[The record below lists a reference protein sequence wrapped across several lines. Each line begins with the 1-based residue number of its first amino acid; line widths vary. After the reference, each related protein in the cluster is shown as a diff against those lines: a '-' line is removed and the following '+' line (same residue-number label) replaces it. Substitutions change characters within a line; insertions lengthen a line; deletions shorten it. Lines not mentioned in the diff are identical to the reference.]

1 MYNIAFMN
9 QDKVVK
15 REKPYDWFA
24 KLRCI
29 SFSRG
34 MAFTG
39 HKMKMYFCNILQVNV
54 TFISF
59 ITLNKLMYHARL

>member
-1 MYNIAFMN
+1 MN

-15 REKPYDWFA
+15 REKPYDWRHYE
-24 KLRCI
+24 LRCI

-39 HKMKMYFCNILQVNV
+39 HQINMYFCNILQVNV